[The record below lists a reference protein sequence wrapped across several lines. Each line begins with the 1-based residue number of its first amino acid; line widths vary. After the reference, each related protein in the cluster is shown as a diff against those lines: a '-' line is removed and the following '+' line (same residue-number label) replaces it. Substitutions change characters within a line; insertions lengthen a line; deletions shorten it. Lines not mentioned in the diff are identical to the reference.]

1 MKLNVYKLV
10 TMDSILT
17 TKLKNV
23 KLVLNNV
30 EPVMNMENVKLV
42 LQQLYYTTTNVISNA
57 QEELT
62 CMELMNV

>member
-23 KLVLNNV
+23 KHVLNNV